1 VGFGERLSVHL
12 SAGRDVMGFAYATNS
27 VVGCEDKVVRG
38 TLERGSEE
46 GEMVVE
52 VVRGYVPDP

>member
-1 VGFGERLSVHL
+1 
-12 SAGRDVMGFAYATNS
+12 MGFAYATNS